1 MNYPFKKRSLLF
13 LFGSVI
19 LLALE
24 SCSGFYRYKLFQTD
38 ESIVVD
44 SIKNQR
50 GVTDRN
56 YVLEPFDKFT
66 FKVYTNNGEPLID
79 PNYEVSSVNS
89 NANSNVTKQKDEVV
103 YTIQSD
109 SLVYLPMIGMVN
121 LVGKTAYQADSL
133 LATKYEQFYKG
144 AFVRIKIISKR
155 VIVYGPNG
163 GKIIPLEYENMNLL
177 EVLALYGDIK
187 LDANTTNIKV
197 IRGDLN
203 NPDVQVINLNTIE
216 GMRKAQLD
224 IVPGDVIYVE
234 PTRKVLRETLI
245 DIMPLITA
253 TTSVLTLLAIVYSY
267 NR

>member
-1 MNYPFKKRSLLF
+1 
-13 LFGSVI
+13 
-19 LLALE
+19 
-24 SCSGFYRYKLFQTD
+24 LFQTD
-38 ESIVVD
+38 QSVVVD

-66 FKVYTNNGEPLID
+66 FKVYTNNGEQLID

-89 NANSNVTKQKDEVV
+89 TPNSPATMQKDEVV

-109 SLVYLPMIGMVN
+109 SLVFLPMIGMVN

-133 LATKYEQFYKG
+133 LAAKYEQYYKG
-144 AFVRIKIISKR
+144 AFVRVKIVSKR
-155 VIVYGPNG
+155 VIVFGPNG

-203 NPDVQVINLNTIE
+203 NPDVQVINLNTLE

-234 PTRKVLRETLI
+234 PTRKVFRESLV
-245 DIMPLITA
+245 DLMPLFSV
-253 TTSVLTLLAIVYSY
+253 TTSILTMLIIVYSY
-267 NR
+267 KR

>member
-1 MNYPFKKRSLLF
+1 MNYLFKKRNLLF
-13 LFGSVI
+13 LFSSVI
-19 LLALE
+19 ALVMT
-24 SCSGFYRYKLFQTD
+24 SCGGFYRYKLFQTD
-38 ESIVVD
+38 SSVVVD

-66 FKVYTNNGEPLID
+66 FKVYTNNGEQLID

-89 NANSNVTKQKDEVV
+89 MPNSNATMHKDEVV

-121 LVGKTAYQADSL
+121 LVGKTAYQADSI
-133 LATKYEQFYKG
+133 LASKYEQFYKG

-155 VIVYGPNG
+155 VVVYGPSG
-163 GKIIPLEYENMNLL
+163 GKIIPLEYENMNLI
-177 EVLALYGDIK
+177 EVLALYGDVK

-224 IVPGDVIYVE
+224 VVPGDIIYVE
-234 PTRKVLRETLI
+234 PTRKVFRETLM
-245 DIMPLITA
+245 DVMPLITA
-253 TTSVLTLLAIVYSY
+253 TTSILTLLVIVYSY
-267 NR
+267 NK